1 MAQTVTNLPAMQET
15 QVRSL
20 GQQDHLERGMATHS
34 SILAWR
40 IPHTEEPG
48 GPQSMGH
55 KESDTTERLTHF
67 EELRTFSGT
76 SSLVSLH
83 GLARNLSLLQSPMFF
98 SCVWP
103 HCTLGT
109 PTGTSFHL
117 RNALPSPPLGLSLII
132 PRGLF

>member
-1 MAQTVTNLPAMQET
+1 MVQTVKNLPAMQET
-15 QVRSL
+15 QVQSL
-20 GQQDHLERGMATHS
+20 GQQDRLERGMATHS

-40 IPHTEEPG
+40 IPQTEEPG

-67 EELRTFSGT
+67 GELRTFSGT

-83 GLARNLSLLQSPMFF
+83 GLARNLSLLQSPFQ
-98 SCVWP
+98 CVWP
-103 HCTLGT
+103 NCALGT
-109 PTGTSFHL
+109 PMGTSFHL
-117 RNALPSPPLGLSLII
+117 RNTLPSPPFGLSLIT